1 MSSDVE
7 GDDPGTPEPEAPVS
21 AGADRYPCPECGAN
35 TTYSPGAAMLHCEYC
50 GSTTP
55 VDVDAPPVAEQPL
68 AEAMERAARGDVAAL
83 APGGHEVECK
93 TCGAHTV
100 LTGQARRCPFCD
112 GTLVVEVT
120 TTEPMLTP
128 QGVLPF
134 KVERATAKATWATW
148 LKTRWFA
155 PSDLA
160 ARAEKDGLDGCYLPY
175 WTFDSHTITDYRG
188 QRGDYYYVTE
198 SYTDSQGNRRT
209 RQVRRTRWRRASGR
223 VEVPFDDVL
232 VPATEALPGPLVR
245 KLEPWDTHAVEP
257 FDGRFLAGFVAARYT
272 LELRDAFPKAEERMD
287 PVIRGAIRSDIG
299 GDEQRISA
307 MSVRHQAPTFKHV
320 LMPLWV
326 SSYRYKGR
334 LFRTVVNARTGE
346 LAGERPYS
354 AVKITL
360 FVLAIIA
367 AIVGIVL
374 AVQAVKGRKN
384 HAGDGQAE
392 RVSRRDAQVTDGGD
406 ATTPPRTTVV
416 ARLRP

>member
-1 MSSDVE
+1 
-7 GDDPGTPEPEAPVS
+7 
-21 AGADRYPCPECGAN
+21 
-35 TTYSPGAAMLHCEYC
+35 
-50 GSTTP
+50 
-55 VDVDAPPVAEQPL
+55 
-68 AEAMERAARGDVAAL
+68 
-83 APGGHEVECK
+83 
-93 TCGAHTV
+93 
-100 LTGQARRCPFCD
+100 
-112 GTLVVEVT
+112 
-120 TTEPMLTP
+120 
-128 QGVLPF
+128 
-134 KVERATAKATWATW
+134 
-148 LKTRWFA
+148 
-155 PSDLA
+155 
-160 ARAEKDGLDGCYLPY
+160 
-175 WTFDSHTITDYRG
+175 
-188 QRGDYYYVTE
+188 
-198 SYTDSQGNRRT
+198 
-209 RQVRRTRWRRASGR
+209 
-223 VEVPFDDVL
+223 VPFDDVL

-287 PVIRGAIRSDIG
+287 PVIRSAIRSDIG